1 MSGGLSPFPG
11 NPRSLK
17 EDIFYK
23 LKEEA
28 VPMHEWALLIFTIC
42 LQAAIGG
49 VVMLALFYKKI
60 SALGEEKTYQ
70 IFKLPLIVFASLSV
84 IGLAA
89 SFAHLG
95 TPLNALNT
103 IRNFG
108 SSWMSREIVF
118 TGLFIA
124 AVFVTLA
131 LALAKKRVSLGP
143 LAATA
148 LIGLADIFCMA
159 AIYTNSLVSGW
170 SSIHTYTS
178 FYGTALVLGPVL
190 AASLVI
196 PGLRASAETS
206 LAGDVV
212 KYSFNMLLAGIA
224 VQLIGLAV
232 FATSLPE
239 VHIIQGVNA
248 LAILAGYK
256 GTVAARWLIE
266 LAGVGIFAYLAY
278 SVDKKMQPAVVY
290 AALLAVLAAEGMSRY
305 LFYVLGA

>member
-1 MSGGLSPFPG
+1 
-11 NPRSLK
+11 
-17 EDIFYK
+17 
-23 LKEEA
+23 
-28 VPMHEWALLIFTIC
+28 MHEWALLIFTIC

-131 LALAKKRVSLGP
+131 LALARKKSAWALWRQRCSSVLQIFFAWPRFIPIPSSAVGVLSTHILPFTGRHWC
-143 LAATA
+143 LA
-148 LIGLADIFCMA
+148 LF
-159 AIYTNSLVSGW
+159 W
-170 SSIHTYTS
+170 R
-178 FYGTALVLGPVL
+178 
-190 AASLVI
+190 
-196 PGLRASAETS
+196 RA
-206 LAGDVV
+206 
-212 KYSFNMLLAGIA
+212 
-224 VQLIGLAV
+224 
-232 FATSLPE
+232 
-239 VHIIQGVNA
+239 
-248 LAILAGYK
+248 
-256 GTVAARWLIE
+256 
-266 LAGVGIFAYLAY
+266 
-278 SVDKKMQPAVVY
+278 
-290 AALLAVLAAEGMSRY
+290 
-305 LFYVLGA
+305 